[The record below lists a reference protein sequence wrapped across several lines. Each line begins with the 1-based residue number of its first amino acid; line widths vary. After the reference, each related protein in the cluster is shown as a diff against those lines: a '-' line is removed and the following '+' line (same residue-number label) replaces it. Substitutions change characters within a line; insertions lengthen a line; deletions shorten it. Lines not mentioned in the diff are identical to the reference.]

1 MHASIRIAH
10 ITKLAVSFH
19 ATQFRLTQTLNFTL
33 DTDEKVD

>member
-19 ATQFRLTQTLNFTL
+19 ATQFRLTQTHNLTLNTNK
-33 DTDEKVD
+33 KVN